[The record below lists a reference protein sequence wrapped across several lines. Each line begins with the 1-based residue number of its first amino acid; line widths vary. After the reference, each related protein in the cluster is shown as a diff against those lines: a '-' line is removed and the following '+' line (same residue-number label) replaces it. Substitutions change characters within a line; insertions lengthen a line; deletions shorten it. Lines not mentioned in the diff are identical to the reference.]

1 MLSYRGYEFL
11 RLDGSTKSDERGSL
25 VEEFNKKDSKYFIFM
40 LSTRAGGLGLNL
52 QSADTVII
60 FDSDWNP
67 QIDLQAQARAHRIGQ
82 TKEVR
87 VFRFVTVNS
96 VEEDILSR
104 ANHKLD
110 VDRKIIQAGMFNN
123 SSNSTQRR
131 EYLVCFFFC
140 LFLLPL
146 VSSLNSFALPFVAP
160 HFFLLFLFDTDD

>member
-131 EYLVCFFFC
+131 EYLVCFFSASF
-140 LFLLPL
+140 
-146 VSSLNSFALPFVAP
+146 SSLLLAL
-160 HFFLLFLFDTDD
+160 